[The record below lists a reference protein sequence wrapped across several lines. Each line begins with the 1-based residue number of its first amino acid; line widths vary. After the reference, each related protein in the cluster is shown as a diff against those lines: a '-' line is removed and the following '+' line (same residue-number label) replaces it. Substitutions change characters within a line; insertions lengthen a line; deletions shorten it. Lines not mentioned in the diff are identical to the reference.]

1 MMLNSITAAAAT
13 VIVRQ
18 DGAAHGT
25 RNGCVAKGQSERL
38 QSRHPSNETRVLI
51 ASRLSSRGTV
61 LMHAGD

>member
-1 MMLNSITAAAAT
+1 MMLNSITAAAAAAT

-51 ASRLSSRGTV
+51 ASRL
-61 LMHAGD
+61 